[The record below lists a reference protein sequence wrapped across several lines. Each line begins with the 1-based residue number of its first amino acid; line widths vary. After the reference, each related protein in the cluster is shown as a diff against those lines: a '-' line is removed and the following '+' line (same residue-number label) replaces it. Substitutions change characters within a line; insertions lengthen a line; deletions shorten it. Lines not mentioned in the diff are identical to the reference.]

1 MSTSIVLMTSYS
13 STKALSW
20 DYGLR
25 YTRVGER
32 QIYLMAEVILSKAVE
47 VAKLNFVISTLSQA
61 QSW

>member
-1 MSTSIVLMTSYS
+1 MSAPYVLMTSYG
-13 STKALSW
+13 STKTISW

-47 VAKLNFVISTLSQA
+47 GAKLNFVISTLSQE
-61 QSW
+61 QS